1 MILLLLLAIAGL
13 VDSVYL
19 TWEHFNNAIPPCSI
33 NRFLPVL
40 SDCGKV
46 LTSSYSTIYHV
57 PVALIGVL
65 YYSTLTIWLL
75 GSILSKNKIY
85 RYLVVLQTIAGA
97 LASVGFMYIQLAIIK
112 SICAYCTL
120 SALISFAIVA
130 LAYNL
135 FRKERFELHL
145 GVYAFVYQQ
154 ILKPFYFILSPEFI
168 HQRMIVLGSNLAKTP
183 LMEFAGTKFVYQDK
197 SLRQKLAGINFD
209 NPIGLAAGFDY
220 DADLTQ
226 ALSYLDFG
234 FQSVGTI
241 TNQPYEGNRP
251 PMLGRLIKSRSLMV
265 NKGFKNQG
273 AKNISEKLA
282 GLRFL
287 IPLGVSIGVTNS
299 EKIKTLDEAIKDIV
313 TAFKIFEKSAVK
325 NSYYELNISC
335 PNLALVKTVSFY
347 PPKNLELL
355 LTAIDRLRLKKPAF
369 VKMPIE
375 KTNAESIKILDVIAK
390 HRSVTGII
398 IGNLSKDRK
407 NPALIPTEVKQFK
420 VGNFSGKACEKRS
433 NELIKLAY
441 KKYGKRFVIVGCG
454 GVFSATDAY
463 EKIRLGA
470 SLVQLITG
478 MIFQGPQ
485 LISQIN
491 LGLIDL
497 LRKDGFNNV
506 KQAVGSAL

>member
-19 TWEHFNNAIPPCSI
+19 TWEHFNNVIPPCSI
-33 NRFLPVL
+33 NSFLPVL

-57 PVALIGVL
+57 PVALIGVF

-168 HQRMIVLGSNLAKTP
+168 HRRMIVLGSNLAKTP

-241 TNQPYEGNRP
+241 TNQPYGGNRP

-313 TAFKIFEKSAVK
+313 TAFKTFEKSAVK

-335 PNLALVKTVSFY
+335 PNLALVKTVSFLSA
-347 PPKNLELL
+347 KKSR
-355 LTAIDRLRLKKPAF
+355 ASVDGDRPSQVEETGFRQ
-369 VKMPIE
+369 
-375 KTNAESIKILDVIAK
+375 NA
-390 HRSVTGII
+390 
-398 IGNLSKDRK
+398 DRK
-407 NPALIPTEVKQFK
+407 NQCRIYKDAGRHRQTPVGDGNHNRQPLQRQAKSGSNSLGSETVQGRQLFRQGLRETVKRTDQTGLQKIWGALRHRRLR
-420 VGNFSGKACEKRS
+420 RS
-433 NELIKLAY
+433 FL
-441 KKYGKRFVIVGCG
+441 GRR
-454 GVFSATDAY
+454 
-463 EKIRLGA
+463 RL
-470 SLVQLITG
+470 
-478 MIFQGPQ
+478 
-485 LISQIN
+485 
-491 LGLIDL
+491 
-497 LRKDGFNNV
+497 
-506 KQAVGSAL
+506 